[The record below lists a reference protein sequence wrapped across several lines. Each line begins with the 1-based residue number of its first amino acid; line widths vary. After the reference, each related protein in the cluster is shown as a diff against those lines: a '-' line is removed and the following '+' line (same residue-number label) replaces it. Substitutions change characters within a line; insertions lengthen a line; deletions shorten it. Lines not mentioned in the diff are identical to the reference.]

1 MPIDKEFLSKF
12 IGANIKGF
20 RKEKGLSQRELA
32 NKVDLSQSSIAQYE
46 RGDLFPSLE
55 SIYKISFALEISV
68 SDLCDVSH
76 DDYVTARQRNFED
89 ASLIIIEM
97 YQFINSI
104 DKKRPG
110 LKDTIISILNEI
122 KDKDAEVSDEDSAE
136 DA

>member
-32 NKVDLSQSSIAQYE
+32 DKVDLSQSSIAQYE
-46 RGDLFPSLE
+46 SGVLFPSLE
-55 SIYKISFALEISV
+55 SIYKISFVLEISV
-68 SDLCDVSH
+68 SDLCDVSR
-76 DDYVTARQRNFED
+76 DDYVTTRQRNFED

-97 YQFINSI
+97 YQFLNSI

-110 LKDTIISILNEI
+110 LKDTIIGILNKI
-122 KDKDAEVSDEDSAE
+122 KDKDVEV
-136 DA
+136 